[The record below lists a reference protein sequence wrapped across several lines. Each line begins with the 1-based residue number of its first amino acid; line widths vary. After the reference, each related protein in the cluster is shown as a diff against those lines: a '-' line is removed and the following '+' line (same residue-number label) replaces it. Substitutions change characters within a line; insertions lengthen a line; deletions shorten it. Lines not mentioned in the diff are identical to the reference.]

1 MKRLMILPIALMIG
15 ACTDTCEPKKETGTE
30 SKLEAIKAK
39 GVSQA
44 DGLVSA
50 IKPILMQSLKAD
62 PTGASGIMA
71 CANAAM
77 PMTDEYNKQLPMDS
91 RVRRTAIKYRNP
103 LNKPD
108 TKDIEVMNKI
118 IATKNF
124 APQIIE
130 MDDSYRVYKPLPM
143 AQPCMACHGDL
154 KTMNKQT
161 KKKIKEYY
169 PKDLATG
176 FKLRDFRGV
185 VVTEIK
191 K

>member
-1 MKRLMILPIALMIG
+1 MLG
-15 ACTDTCEPKKETGTE
+15 ACTQTHTTGTPVNTNADK
-30 SKLEAIKAK
+30 KLEAIKK
-39 GVSQA
+39 QGEIYNN
-44 DGLVSA
+44 GLIAA
-50 IKPILMQSLKAD
+50 IKPVLMQSLKAD
-62 PTGASGIMA
+62 PTGASGMMA

-77 PMTDEYNKQLPMDS
+77 SLTDEYNKQLPSDS
-91 RVRRTAIKYRNP
+91 KVRRTAIKYRNP

-108 TKDIEVMNKI
+108 TKDIEMMNKI
-118 IATKNF
+118 IASKSF
-124 APQIIE
+124 APVAIE
-130 MDDSYRVYKPLPM
+130 MNDSYKVYKPLSM

-161 KKKIKEYY
+161 IEKIKEYY

-176 FKLRDFRGV
+176 FKLGEFRGV